1 MTAHYDRMI
10 WCHRLKGEPQ
20 EKYVLSNKHKNPI
33 YVTMS
38 SNFNF
43 YSWKSQFVVSI
54 VWTPHRIILCAH
66 LSHFTFQQ
74 ILILD
79 TDNPNKNKI
88 MIRFKSWFYLL
99 RGETDVQIYVALCKK
114 EIASLPFSLIKRRE
128 GMQFVWQSEVGLKS
142 SKSNTSCHD
151 LKNP

>member
-54 VWTPHRIILCAH
+54 VCAH

-99 RGETDVQIYVALCKK
+99 RGETDVQIYVVLCKK
-114 EIASLPFSLIKRRE
+114 EIAICLTKWSRLKVLKKQHIMSWFKKPLRT
-128 GMQFVWQSEVGLKS
+128 GLET
-142 SKSNTSCHD
+142 NALTSIS
-151 LKNP
+151 P